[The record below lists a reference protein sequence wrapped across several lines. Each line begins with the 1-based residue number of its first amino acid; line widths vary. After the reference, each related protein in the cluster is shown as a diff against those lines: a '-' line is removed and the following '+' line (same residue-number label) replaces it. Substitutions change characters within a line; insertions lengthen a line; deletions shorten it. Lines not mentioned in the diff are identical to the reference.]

1 MAQLP
6 KGEPAPADG
15 LIPVAFDSSEN
26 SFHAYVHVPY
36 CLTRC
41 GYCDFNTYTASELG
55 GHSRSEYF
63 QHVIGE
69 ISFSERVLDQSNVA
83 SRELSTVFFGGG
95 TPTLLEAEDLAQILS
110 ALRNTFGISAGAEIT
125 TEANPDSVDREYLE
139 NLLTAGF
146 NRISFGMQ
154 SAVPEVLAVL
164 ERTHEPENVSINVAI
179 AKELGFATSVDL
191 IYGTPGES
199 LADWEISLR
208 EAIEQGTDHIS
219 AYSLIVEP
227 GTKLYRQIRSGEVSQ
242 PDENL
247 HADMYLLAEKLL
259 TEAGFS
265 NYEVSNWS
273 RGEDFRSKH
282 NIAYWQSK
290 DWWGYGPGAHSHVGG
305 VRWWNVKH
313 PAAYA
318 ERMAQEISPA
328 LEREIVD
335 AENRD
340 VERVMLEAR
349 LSVGMDLNWLK
360 EQGYASADV
369 VSSLIADELVDAK
382 QIFNGRLILTLKGR
396 LLADLVVRKLL
407 GF

>member
-15 LIPVAFDSSEN
+15 LIPVAFDSQEN
-26 SFHAYVHVPY
+26 TFHAYVHVPY

-55 GHSRSEYF
+55 GNSRSEYF
-63 QHVIGE
+63 QQVISE
-69 ISFSERVLDQSNVA
+69 IAFSRKVLGQSNVA
-83 SRELSTVFFGGG
+83 GRELSTVFFGGG
-95 TPTLLEAEDLAQILS
+95 TPTLLEAKDLVQILS
-110 ALRNTFGISAGAEIT
+110 TLRNTFGITDGAEIT

-139 NLLTAGF
+139 TLMDAGF

-164 ERTHEPENVSINVAI
+164 ERTHNPENVAKNVAI
-179 AKELGFATSVDL
+179 AKELGFETSVDL

-199 LADWEISLR
+199 LEDWEFSLR
-208 EAIEQGTDHIS
+208 NAIELGTDHIS

-227 GTKLYRQIRSGEVSQ
+227 GTKLHRQIRAGEISQ

-247 HADMYLLAEKLL
+247 HADMYLLAEQLL

-273 RGEDFRSKH
+273 RGADFRSKH

-318 ERMAQEISPA
+318 ERIAQNMSPA

-335 AENRD
+335 AGNRD
-340 VERVMLEAR
+340 VEKVMLEAR
-349 LSVGMDLNWLK
+349 LSEGMDLNWLK
-360 EQGYASADV
+360 EQGYADAEV
-369 VSSLIADELVDAK
+369 VSSLIADALVDAK
-382 QIFNGRLILTLKGR
+382 QVFSGRLALTLKGR
-396 LLADLVVRKLL
+396 LLADMVVRKLL